1 MGGGGGGG
9 ATVDD
14 GESDLRRFR
23 LDRLC
28 GLPTERAIQSAWLRL
43 HHFLCCM

>member
-1 MGGGGGGG
+1 MGGGAGAGG

-28 GLPTERAIQSAWLRL
+28 GLPTERAI
-43 HHFLCCM
+43 HGC